1 MGQTDEPKVE
11 YGNAEINDLISHL
24 KHGLGHGLDG
34 SPQKNRRYAWLLL
47 NKWKKEYPNENVVEA
62 LKMVI
67 TVGLADHFHGPRIT
81 DFAYLYYHGEKV
93 ANLIR
98 RPKSQQPVD
107 KLSAALKKHD
117 ERMAREQE

>member
-1 MGQTDEPKVE
+1 MGQEDEPKVG
-11 YGNAEINDLISHL
+11 YGNADINDLIAHL
-24 KHGLGHGLDG
+24 RQEIGHGLDG

-62 LKMVI
+62 LKAVI
-67 TVGLADHFHGPRIT
+67 SVGVADQFYGPRIT
-81 DFAYLYYHGEKV
+81 DFTWLYYNIEKV

-98 RPKSQQPVD
+98 RPKNQQPAD

-117 ERMAREQE
+117 ERMSRERE